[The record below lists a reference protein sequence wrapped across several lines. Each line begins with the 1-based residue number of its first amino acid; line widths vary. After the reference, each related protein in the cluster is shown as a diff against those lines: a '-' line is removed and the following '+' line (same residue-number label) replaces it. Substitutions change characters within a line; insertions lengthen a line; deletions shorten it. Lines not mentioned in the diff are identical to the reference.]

1 MRLYVVVGSLFIY
14 SALLVS
20 DVVSKTRLA
29 TSPNPVE
36 MACDRTARLPFSPL
50 FRSSLPL
57 MICILRVTH
66 SFAPPTHSVRDAM
79 IKKKKDQL

>member
-1 MRLYVVVGSLFIY
+1 MVVGSLFIY

-29 TSPNPVE
+29 TSLNPVE

-66 SFAPPTHSVRDAM
+66 SVRVAM
-79 IKKKKDQL
+79 IKKKKTNSSDG